1 MAGARSLCLLNQNPE
16 ASQDK
21 VFRICRHLLNYC
33 FTARKVLRVWRK
45 LKPKETA
52 PVDCGGSK
60 DCGPPGRTGGTLLI
74 SAQPALPERDLSNRE
89 KSHIL
94 TRLKLMLLI
103 SSLSSEL

>member
-52 PVDCGGSK
+52 PVDCGLWRVQGL
-60 DCGPPGRTGGTLLI
+60 RTTREERRNSVNI
-74 SAQPALPERDLSNRE
+74 SPAC
-89 KSHIL
+89 
-94 TRLKLMLLI
+94 TA
-103 SSLSSEL
+103 